1 MLSNLWPITRRRA
14 LRDSTSVNFE
24 KVSNYRDRKQ
34 DGGFPA
40 AGVKGEV
47 EVIIKW
53 GQSFSFTR

>member
-14 LRDSTSVNFE
+14 LRDSTSVNFRE
-24 KVSNYRDRKQ
+24 LSNYRDRKQ

-47 EVIIKW
+47 ESYHKM
-53 GQSFSFTR
+53 GTKF